1 MQKNQNKSKIIPWSC
16 DKLAFIQRNIEK
28 FLQKWSEKRLS
39 KLKAFQQFERREKV
53 IVFARWVNR
62 FIAVGASFLALTG
75 HPKIGGGI
83 GLFCPLIEALCFDF
97 YIKNEA
103 KKREWG
109 EFVKDCE
116 NLGDN
121 LDRLSLIIQTLK
133 DYLTSQSKTD
143 YLSKI
148 EKKTYEFLKDYD
160 ENQDGRIAV
169 SELKI
174 EKFAWNLKRDNK
186 KRDSKSGK
194 KKILREI
201 IELTQNLQREM
212 INYL

>member
-1 MQKNQNKSKIIPWSC
+1 
-16 DKLAFIQRNIEK
+16 
-28 FLQKWSEKRLS
+28 
-39 KLKAFQQFERREKV
+39 
-53 IVFARWVNR
+53 
-62 FIAVGASFLALTG
+62 
-75 HPKIGGGI
+75 
-83 GLFCPLIEALCFDF
+83 
-97 YIKNEA
+97 
-103 KKREWG
+103 
-109 EFVKDCE
+109 
-116 NLGDN
+116 
-121 LDRLSLIIQTLK
+121 
-133 DYLTSQSKTD
+133 
-143 YLSKI
+143 LSKI